1 MTQKEH
7 TEGLI
12 DELTQD
18 IKDFEVEAEV
28 LQAEIDIKNI
38 ELEALIKKRDN
49 AINRRKNILL
59 LKDDTVWNGH
69 RQQINIGDTVEITNE
84 VTRFSQ

>member
-12 DELTQD
+12 DELTHD
-18 IKDFEVEAEV
+18 SKDFELEAEV
-28 LQAEIDIKNI
+28 LQAEIDRKKI

-59 LKDDTVWNGH
+59 MNDGTV
-69 RQQINIGDTVEITNE
+69 
-84 VTRFSQ
+84 